1 MEINNWRYKSVNQ
14 WGLKVCTTDN
24 KICILREIKL
34 GKYVYW

>member
-1 MEINNWRYKSVNQ
+1 
-14 WGLKVCTTDN
+14 LKVCTTDN